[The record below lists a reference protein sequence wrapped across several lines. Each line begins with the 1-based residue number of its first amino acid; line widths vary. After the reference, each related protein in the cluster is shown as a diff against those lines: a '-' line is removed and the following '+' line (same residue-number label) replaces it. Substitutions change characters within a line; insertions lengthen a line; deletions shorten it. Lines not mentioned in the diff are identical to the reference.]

1 MGVFKAMEAQGKLMV
16 KCKICGRG
24 FPPNIESHYNVRDIE
39 VTGLSTINRKE
50 EVKHYDAF
58 DCPYC
63 GCQVIAQE
71 RKHSIK

>member
-1 MGVFKAMEAQGKLMV
+1 MGEFKGMAVQGKLMI
-16 KCKICGRG
+16 KCKVCGQG
-24 FPPNIESHYNVRDIE
+24 FWPNIESHYKVRDIE
-39 VTGLSTINRKE
+39 MTGLSTINRKE

-71 RKHSIK
+71 RKRSTK